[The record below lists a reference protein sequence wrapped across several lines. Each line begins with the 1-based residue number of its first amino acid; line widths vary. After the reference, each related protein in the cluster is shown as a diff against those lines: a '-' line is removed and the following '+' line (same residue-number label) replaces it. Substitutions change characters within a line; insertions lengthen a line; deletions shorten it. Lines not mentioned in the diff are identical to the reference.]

1 MKVPRSEWIK
11 TGIVFHDADGLN
23 AYGLK
28 AIKGATK
35 AFQLVLQAYI
45 IKHLLFEGKQ
55 SKKNTKWVAFEE
67 LIKKVY
73 FNIF

>member
-1 MKVPRSEWIK
+1 MNEVLYEIIFKVPRTEWIK

-28 AIKGATK
+28 AVKGATK

-55 SKKNTKWVAFEE
+55 NKKN
-67 LIKKVY
+67 IK
-73 FNIF
+73 